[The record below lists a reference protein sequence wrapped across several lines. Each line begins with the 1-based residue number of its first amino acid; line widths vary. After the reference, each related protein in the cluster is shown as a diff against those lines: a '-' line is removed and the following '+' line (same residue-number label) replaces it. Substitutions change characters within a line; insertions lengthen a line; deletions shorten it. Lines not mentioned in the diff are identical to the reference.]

1 VIELTKSFTSN
12 AARASK
18 GNTERQPMFYHSRR
32 AFLKRAAASGLTAAF
47 AISGTKAS
55 GRVLGAND
63 RVRVAVAGINGRGQ
77 AHMRAYGEM
86 SDVEVAWLV
95 DPDSRLFAS
104 RTAAVRE
111 LAGNTPQ
118 CVQDFRR
125 VLDDKTLDAVS
136 IVTPDHWHAL
146 LAVWAC
152 QAGKDVHVEKPCSHN
167 ILEGRRIVEAARKYD
182 RIVQHGTQRRSDPKW
197 IQLTTDVRNGRFG
210 RLLHAYVYTYRPR
223 KSIGV
228 RNPEQPP
235 AALDYNLW
243 IGPASAHPY
252 RTNLVHYDWHWIWD
266 FGSGEIGNL
275 GTHQMDLARWA
286 MPADAAPRSVI
297 SLGGRFGYQDQGQT
311 PNTQLTA
318 YDFGDIKLFCEQRGL
333 VDRKAVKVTVEF
345 FTDQGVVKEGK
356 FFPKGQQQ
364 GEPIEGAPVGGFANL
379 GRRHF
384 RNFIDCVRS
393 RKREELNGEILEGH
407 RSALLAHLGNIS
419 YSLGEE
425 VPFDKQTKAFGQ
437 DKLAREAF
445 DDMRRHLA
453 NDAGLELSGTA
464 YRLGRMLRFDA
475 RSEKFV
481 GDADA
486 NRMLT
491 RPYREPFVVPEQ
503 V

>member
-1 VIELTKSFTSN
+1 MT
-12 AARASK
+12 
-18 GNTERQPMFYHSRR
+18 GHHRR
-32 AFLKRAAASGLTAAF
+32 DFLKRAAVGSIASTFVIA
-47 AISGTKAS
+47 GTKAS

-77 AHMRAYGEM
+77 AHARAYGEM
-86 SDVEVAWLV
+86 SDVEVAYLV

-104 RTAAVRE
+104 RTAAVQK

-136 IVTPDHWHAL
+136 IVTPNHWHAL
-146 LAVWAC
+146 LAIWAC

-167 ILEGRRIVEAARKYD
+167 IVEGRGIVEAARKYD

-197 IQLTTDVRNGRFG
+197 IQLTADVRNGRFG
-210 RLLHAYVYTYRPR
+210 KLLCAYAYTYRPR
-223 KSIGV
+223 ASIGV
-228 RNPEQPP
+228 RNGEQPP
-235 AALDYNLW
+235 AELDFNLW
-243 IGPASAHPY
+243 TGPAPEQPY

-266 FGSGEIGNL
+266 FGNGEIGNL

-286 MPADAAPRSVI
+286 MPVGASPQSVL

-318 YDFGDIKLFCEQRGL
+318 YDFGDVKLLCEQRGL
-333 VDRKAVKVTVEF
+333 VGRKTTKVTVEF
-345 FTDQGVVKEGK
+345 YTSEGVVKAGK
-356 FFPKGQQQ
+356 FFPNGGKDGQ
-364 GEPIEGAPVGGFANL
+364 PIDGAPVGGFADL

-384 RNFIDCVRS
+384 RNFIDCIRS
-393 RKREELNGEILEGH
+393 RNRKELNGEIIEGH

-419 YSLGEE
+419 YRLGKD
-425 VPFDKQTKAFGQ
+425 VPFNKQTSAFEGN
-437 DKLAREAF
+437 KRAGEAF
-445 DDMRRHLA
+445 EDMKQHLG
-453 NDAGLELSGTA
+453 DAAHLELVSST

-475 RSEKFV
+475 EAERFIGDSE
-481 GDADA
+481 ADKL
-486 NRMLT
+486 LT
-491 RPYREPFVVPEQ
+491 QPYRAPFIVPKQ